1 MGAFDDLVP
10 NSTGKPGVL
19 ETAALSALQGLTFGF
34 GDEGYGLTQGLRG
47 WASGEG
53 FGNGYNRG
61 ATEFR
66 EREKAGKE
74 ANPITATVAEI
85 AGGMGTGLGLA
96 RTGLTLVRAGMS
108 TPKLLGASALEGAG
122 YGALSGAGNAE
133 GGLAGGARGAFDG
146 MQTGLLLG
154 VAAPA
159 VTKLGGEL
167 ARHVP
172 SPFKI
177 SPERQEALSILAR
190 EGVPLSAGQKTGNK
204 TLQNWESNFGDATL
218 AGGKAS
224 NAMKAQAEA
233 FTDAAMRRA
242 GGSGRASREN
252 ISKAD
257 ARIRGQ
263 FDELS
268 ERNTFQMDPDF
279 LKDLWSV
286 KRHYGNE
293 LPPDSI
299 SGLVGRLK
307 AGSTTMTGREYQTL
321 RTEFAK
327 NADQVGGNR
336 AKGWNLLRDALDD
349 NMLRSLS
356 PDDAATW
363 QAARRQHANLKDIK
377 AAREDATTELIS
389 PQSLWK
395 VIAGREADVGERAL
409 DGLARAGSQLMT
421 PLEKS
426 AKAQGAISI
435 GQLGA
440 IVSGTGNA
448 LEPATAA
455 IMTLGPPVFG
465 RALWSGPVQKY
476 LAGEALTLAER
487 AAINARLRAA
497 LHGGGQSQ
505 GQKFGLPTFDPWSRS
520 SAAPGK
526 P

>member
-133 GGLAGGARGAFDG
+133 GGLAGSARGAFDG

-190 EGVPLSAGQKTGNK
+190 EGVPLSAGQKTGSK
-204 TLQNWESNFGDATL
+204 ALQGWESYHGDAMF
-218 AGGKAS
+218 AGRKAS
-224 NAMKAQAEA
+224 KTMEAQAEA
-233 FTDAAMRRA
+233 FTDAAMQRA
-242 GGSGRASREN
+242 GGRGRASPEN
-252 ISKAD
+252 ILENNE
-257 ARIRGQ
+257 RIQRQ
-263 FDELS
+263 FREIS
-268 ERNTFQMDPDF
+268 ERNA
-279 LKDLWSV
+279 V
-286 KRHYGNE
+286 
-293 LPPDSI
+293 
-299 SGLVGRLK
+299 
-307 AGSTTMTGREYQTL
+307 
-321 RTEFAK
+321 
-327 NADQVGGNR
+327 QVGGDLRSDIMSALKRYGPKLSPEQKQSFHSLRSGGGTLTGRQYQSLRSALAEAAEESGENG
-336 AKGWNLLRDALDD
+336 AKVLTKMRNELD
-349 NMLRSLS
+349 NTMQRSLS
-356 PDDAATW
+356 PEDAAAW
-363 QAARRQHANLKDIK
+363 QMTRRQHANLKDID
-377 AAREDATTELIS
+377 AARETRASELITPKSLREVTAPTMS
-389 PQSLWK
+389 PRPKPRSDGDLADLAK
-395 VIAGREADVGERAL
+395 AGNK
-409 DGLARAGSQLMT
+409 LMT

-426 AKAQGAISI
+426 PAAQGNLAN
-435 GQLGA
+435 LGA
-440 IVSGTGNA
+440 KTFI
-448 LEPATAA
+448 PAV
-455 IMTLGPPVFG
+455 LG
-465 RALWSGPVQKY
+465 RALWSLPVQKY

-487 AAINARLRAA
+487 AAIETSFRAG
-497 LHGGGQSQ
+497 LHGGAQSQ
-505 GQKFGLPTFDPWSRS
+505 GQKLPTFVPWPS
-520 SAAPGK
+520 SAAPVAPGK